1 MNKAEIHKYF
11 KSTGSVILPV
21 IHVLDVQ
28 QTSKNINIAINE
40 GAAGVFLINHD
51 FSVETFLPII
61 KTIRTKYPFLWL
73 GVNFLGVP
81 GDKAFP
87 VLGKL
92 QTEGTAIDGYWADD
106 ACIDERTEASNQA
119 HAQNILDEKTK
130 ANWDGLYLGGTAFK
144 KQREVDPED
153 YEAAA
158 RIASQ
163 WMDVV
168 MTSGQATGCETPE
181 DKIASFRRGAPN
193 KALGVASGVSPANI
207 HNYSKDVDIILVAT
221 GINYSGDFY
230 NIDPLLLRQLLH
242 ESRKYVNN
250 KSDTDTAERADR
262 WYLTRMSPRSRGE
275 KYAWLDPSSSYI
287 NAQAFHTMLDDLL
300 EPYSSSEI
308 DVVAGFDAAGF
319 VLGAAMATR
328 LGKGFLTL
336 RKGGKIPVT
345 YDVVPMT
352 NYSGQT
358 QELEMRKPA
367 FAPGTRVL
375 LVDQWIETGGTMD
388 AGIRLVERQHGIVAG
403 IAAVCLEENDVSNK
417 MRATYKVSSCVLPGT
432 EMQRQCN
439 SKHLEYFSTFNP
451 ECIFPDIPKT

>member
-81 GDKAFP
+81 GNKAFP

-153 YEAAA
+153 YEAFP
-158 RIASQ
+158 Q
-163 WMDVV
+163 Q
-168 MTSGQATGCETPE
+168 TS
-181 DKIASFRRGAPN
+181 I
-193 KALGVASGVSPANI
+193 V
-207 HNYSKDVDIILVAT
+207 
-221 GINYSGDFY
+221 
-230 NIDPLLLRQLLH
+230 
-242 ESRKYVNN
+242 
-250 KSDTDTAERADR
+250 
-262 WYLTRMSPRSRGE
+262 
-275 KYAWLDPSSSYI
+275 
-287 NAQAFHTMLDDLL
+287 
-300 EPYSSSEI
+300 
-308 DVVAGFDAAGF
+308 
-319 VLGAAMATR
+319 
-328 LGKGFLTL
+328 TL
-336 RKGGKIPVT
+336 
-345 YDVVPMT
+345 
-352 NYSGQT
+352 
-358 QELEMRKPA
+358 
-367 FAPGTRVL
+367 
-375 LVDQWIETGGTMD
+375 
-388 AGIRLVERQHGIVAG
+388 
-403 IAAVCLEENDVSNK
+403 K
-417 MRATYKVSSCVLPGT
+417 M
-432 EMQRQCN
+432 
-439 SKHLEYFSTFNP
+439 
-451 ECIFPDIPKT
+451 